1 MEFNFPPFRVQQRS
15 IPKFESCT
23 VYPGMVAVL
32 AGQGE
37 TLPQSP
43 VSCGCSSCSLR
54 KASWGDTAGTALAC
68 WKVFGSSCLSLLFSF
83 CWQDVVVTVTY
94 QTAQAILRGDLVK
107 ALGRWPLTSMFLA
120 VGISRLAF
128 FFFNPFFNLLI
139 EQPVQ
144 QTFFRSQ
151 TGYCLWTSLFTCNLF
166 CFVWLERKCQ
176 HIRLCSLLRGMK
188 ARVRRR
194 DNGLGFPGTSLS
206 HFLPSQ
212 APWES

>member
-1 MEFNFPPFRVQQRS
+1 MEFNCPPFRVQQRS

-43 VSCGCSSCSLR
+43 VSCGCSSGSLR
-54 KASWGDTAGTALAC
+54 KAQVGVIRLVQHWLVGKSLEVPAFPFCFPSAGKM
-68 WKVFGSSCLSLLFSF
+68 WWWLF
-83 CWQDVVVTVTY
+83 VTY
-94 QTAQAILRGDLVK
+94 QTAQAILWGDLVK

-144 QTFFRSQ
+144 QNFSGHRQDTVCEPPSSRVIYFV
-151 TGYCLWTSLFTCNLF
+151 LF
-166 CFVWLERKCQ
+166 
-176 HIRLCSLLRGMK
+176 G
-188 ARVRRR
+188 
-194 DNGLGFPGTSLS
+194 
-206 HFLPSQ
+206 
-212 APWES
+212 